1 MSSKQNIRLLPSNIE
16 FKSEGNIL
24 DDALS
29 ESIPLEHSCKTGV
42 CGACNANVISGIVEN
57 ENGELVTQGN
67 ILTCQSKA
75 KSDVVLKAKYYP
87 ELTHIKQQ
95 TMPCKVASF
104 EYVTEDIVSIKFRFP
119 PTAKFDYL
127 PGQYVD
133 LSFKGVKRSYSI
145 ANAKSELKELELHIR
160 KVPNGQMSELLF
172 GELKENQLMRIEGP
186 KGTFFVKDNVKPLIL
201 IATGTGIA
209 PVKAIVEELI
219 AKEDKR
225 DIYIYWGMQ
234 YLKEIYCHKLV
245 ALANQNQNIS
255 FTAVLSRELEPL
267 PDYQQGYVQNAV
279 VRDFSSLSDVE
290 VYACG
295 SLSMIEA
302 AKALFLQYDLPVD
315 AFFSDAFTPAK

>member
-1 MSSKQNIRLLPSNIE
+1 MQYNIKIQPAGISYT
-16 FKSEGNIL
+16 SEENLL

-29 ESIPLEHSCKTGV
+29 QSIPLEHSCKTGD
-42 CGACNANVISGIVEN
+42 CGACNAEIISGIVEN
-57 ENGELVTQGN
+57 ENGESVTQGN

-75 KSDVVLKAKYYP
+75 KSDVILKTNYYP
-87 ELTHIKQQ
+87 ELVHIKQQ
-95 TMPCKVASF
+95 TLPCKVASF
-104 EYVTEDIVSIKFRFP
+104 EYVTKDIVSIKFRFP
-119 PTAKFDYL
+119 STAKLDYL

-145 ANAKSELKELELHIR
+145 ANARSELKELELHIR
-160 KVPNGQMSELLF
+160 KVSNGQMSKLLF
-172 GELKENQLMRIEGP
+172 GDLKVNQLMRIEGP

-209 PVKAIVEELI
+209 PIKAIVEELI

-225 DIYIYWGMQ
+225 DVHIYWGMKYQ
-234 YLKEIYCHKLV
+234 KELYCNELV

-255 FTAVLSRELEPL
+255 FTAVLSRELELL

-279 VRDFSSLSDVE
+279 VRDFNSLNGVE
-290 VYACG
+290 IYACG
-295 SLSMIEA
+295 SLSMIED
-302 AKALFLQYDLPVD
+302 AKALFLQYHLPVG

>member
-1 MSSKQNIRLLPSNIE
+1 MQYNIE
-16 FKSEGNIL
+16 IQPASVKYTSKDNLL

-29 ESIPLEHSCKTGV
+29 QSIPLEHSCKTGS

-57 ENGELVTQGN
+57 ENGELVTRGN

-75 KSDVVLKAKYYP
+75 KSDVVLEANYYP
-87 ELTHIKQQ
+87 ELINIKKQ
-95 TMPCKVASF
+95 TIPCKVASF

-145 ANAKSELKELELHIR
+145 ANAKSESKELELHIR
-160 KVPNGQMSELLF
+160 KVPNGQMSALLF

-186 KGTFFVKDNVKPLIL
+186 KGTFFVKDNIKPLIL

-225 DIYIYWGMQ
+225 DVHIYWGMQ
-234 YLKEIYCHKLV
+234 YQQELYCNELI

-267 PDYQQGYVQNAV
+267 SDYQQGYVQNAV
-279 VRDFSSLSDVE
+279 VRDFSSLNDVE

-295 SLSMIEA
+295 SLSMIED
-302 AKALFLQYDLPVD
+302 AKTLFLQYHLPVD